1 VVMQMTEHEKDLER
15 IRNFRLMDDDFMTA
29 CFAENIECTELVL
42 QIILNRKDLKVI
54 QSHAQYS
61 IKNLLKRSVR
71 LDILAIDADGNR
83 HNIEI
88 QRSEKGANPRRAR
101 YNGSLIDASISHSGE
116 DYDQLPD
123 VYVIFITEEDVFK
136 LNRPLYRFERMTTED
151 NFCLDDGSH
160 IIYVNGAYQDD
171 SPLGRLMMDF
181 NCTEPAQMHY
191 SVLKERTRYF
201 KENEEGVGSMC
212 RAIEEMR
219 QSTLKERNIEIA
231 LQMLADHMPIE
242 LIAKYSTLT
251 VEELTELANQNSN

>member
-1 VVMQMTEHEKDLER
+1 
-15 IRNFRLMDDDFMTA
+15 
-29 CFAENIECTELVL
+29 
-42 QIILNRKDLKVI
+42 
-54 QSHAQYS
+54 
-61 IKNLLKRSVR
+61 
-71 LDILAIDADGNR
+71 
-83 HNIEI
+83 
-88 QRSEKGANPRRAR
+88 
-101 YNGSLIDASISHSGE
+101 
-116 DYDQLPD
+116 
-123 VYVIFITEEDVFK
+123 
-136 LNRPLYRFERMTTED
+136 
-151 NFCLDDGSH
+151 
-160 IIYVNGAYQDD
+160 
-171 SPLGRLMMDF
+171 MMDF